1 MIKTY
6 QYKLYRSK
14 RNRHFDKAIDTAASI
29 WNYCIAFH
37 RRYYKLYGKHLSANR
52 LMKHITKLKKHRFC
66 WWNQLAR
73 KRFRTL
79 CSEWTAPTRRFFSTI
94 SRSEK
99 DGNHRRD
106 LRNAIG
112 TAVSL

>member
-14 RNRHFDKAIDTAASI
+14 RNRHLDKAIDTAASI

-52 LMKHITKLKKHRFC
+52 LMKQITKLKETPLLLVESA
-66 WWNQLAR
+66 WLG

-99 DGNHRRD
+99 ERKSPPGFK
-106 LRNAIG
+106 
-112 TAVSL
+112 

>member
-14 RNRHFDKAIDTAASI
+14 RNRHLDKAIDTAASI

-66 WWNQLAR
+66 GNQLGSQAIQDVVQRVDRSYKAFFQHHKQKR
-73 KRFRTL
+73 KGRKSPPGFKQRH
-79 CSEWTAPTRRFFSTI
+79 E
-94 SRSEK
+94 
-99 DGNHRRD
+99 
-106 LRNAIG
+106 
-112 TAVSL
+112 